1 MFLAQDRETQSQG
14 MFINQIG
21 PVKCKKYGM
30 EWSDK
35 TCHTPYQKPFKIK
48 DREIQFGSKIVKL

>member
-1 MFLAQDRETQSQG
+1 
-14 MFINQIG
+14 
-21 PVKCKKYGM
+21 M